1 MQELAEL
8 ENRLS
13 AKTQECDELKEYIAT
28 ATEQVKV
35 MQAEH
40 REQLMAQPSDAPKLK
55 EALATAESEIA
66 SLKQTV

>member
-1 MQELAEL
+1 MTETCMQELAEL
-8 ENRLS
+8 ENRLN

-40 REQLMAQPSDAPKLK
+40 KEQLSA
-55 EALATAESEIA
+55 
-66 SLKQTV
+66 